1 MDRLVHVYKGMLGDH
16 CVCDQALRPISA
28 SEWVMVCMTSGDHEP
43 RRENYIAI
51 ARTGDVG
58 VTGSAPERAG

>member
-1 MDRLVHVYKGMLGDH
+1 MDRLVHVYKGMPGDQ

-51 ARTGDVG
+51 ARTGDAG
-58 VTGSAPERAG
+58 VTGSAPERVG

>member
-1 MDRLVHVYKGMLGDH
+1 MDRLVHVYKGMPGDQ

-51 ARTGDVG
+51 ARTGDAG

>member
-1 MDRLVHVYKGMLGDH
+1 MDRLVHVYKGMPGDQ

-51 ARTGDVG
+51 ARTGAAG

>member
-1 MDRLVHVYKGMLGDH
+1 MDRLLHVYTGMPGDQ
-16 CVCDQALRPISA
+16 CVCDQALRPINA
-28 SEWVMVCMTSGDHEP
+28 SEWVIVSMTSGDHEP

-51 ARTGDVG
+51 ARTGDAG

>member
-1 MDRLVHVYKGMLGDH
+1 MDRLVRVYKGMPGDQ

-51 ARTGDVG
+51 ARTG
-58 VTGSAPERAG
+58 TRA